1 MYKKQGINNNNDY
14 LTLYFSFRAL
24 KAKKEKKVVYM
35 YGLLKSKLCG
45 SSEIS

>member
-24 KAKKEKKVVYM
+24 KAKKEKK
-35 YGLLKSKLCG
+35 
-45 SSEIS
+45 SSLYVWITKE